1 MIKATLSDGR
11 IIVLPDGATLADIAA
26 AVGSPPGGM
35 TFDPRPGATET
46 FGMPTLGPAA
56 AAGPP
61 PGGMTFDP
69 RPGALK
75 PSARQPSGLQ
85 LRRPPPG
92 GTTFDPR
99 PGATET
105 FGMPPSGR
113 RLAWPRCRRALRAP
127 GTRRCLVR
135 RLSDSGPSWGGTDAE
150 TIDTPH
156 FSSNSAPAGRRLES
170 YAAHR
175 FGSRTDA
182 GRFAIGRRGA
192 SVLRTLA

>member
-61 PGGMTFDP
+61 PDGMTFDP
-69 RPGALK
+69 RPGGADAVCT
-75 PSARQPSGLQ
+75 PTIGYAAVV
-85 LRRPPPG
+85 RPPPG

-99 PGATET
+99 PGATE
-105 FGMPPSGR
+105 
-113 RLAWPRCRRALRAP
+113 
-127 GTRRCLVR
+127 
-135 RLSDSGPSWGGTDAE
+135 
-150 TIDTPH
+150 
-156 FSSNSAPAGRRLES
+156 
-170 YAAHR
+170 
-175 FGSRTDA
+175 
-182 GRFAIGRRGA
+182 AIGMSPLRPTAGLA
-192 SVLRTLA
+192 SMPASPESAGD